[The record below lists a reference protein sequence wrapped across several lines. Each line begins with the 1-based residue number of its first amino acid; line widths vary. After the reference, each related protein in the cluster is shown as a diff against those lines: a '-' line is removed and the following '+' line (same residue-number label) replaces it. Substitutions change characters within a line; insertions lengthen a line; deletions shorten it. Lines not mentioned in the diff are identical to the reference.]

1 MSYIIWICFACLPQ
15 AGISNLLDERHT
27 MNRREIRKLD
37 TRIKMIKKATQELK
51 QLSGGIQAIDRNA
64 ERILASVKMLE
75 INISDVKDL
84 V

>member
-1 MSYIIWICFACLPQ
+1 MS
-15 AGISNLLDERHT
+15 
-27 MNRREIRKLD
+27 RRELRKLD
-37 TRIKMIKKATQELK
+37 TRIKAIKKAAQELK
-51 QLSGGIQAIDRNA
+51 QLSGGIQAVDRNA